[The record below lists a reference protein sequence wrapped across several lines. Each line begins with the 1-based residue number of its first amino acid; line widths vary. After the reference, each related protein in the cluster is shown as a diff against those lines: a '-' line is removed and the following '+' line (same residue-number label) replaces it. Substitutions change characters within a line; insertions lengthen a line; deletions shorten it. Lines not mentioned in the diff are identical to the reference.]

1 MKINRLVLVFT
12 ALALAFSIGGAHAE
26 SVDVTIMP
34 GYVDLGMIQIPSDA
48 KNVVDI
54 DLGPDLLRMAS
65 AVDNGDEDLS
75 EALSSIYSIRVKQ
88 FELDEVEADMIR
100 PIVEDIQRELEID
113 DWKRIVHVREGD
125 ETVSVNIKLD
135 PADPAKIAGLM
146 VLVFEPD
153 DEATFV
159 NIVGSFALSQ
169 IGNMIDDLDVDL
181 EGLLDDVN

>member
-1 MKINRLVLVFT
+1 
-12 ALALAFSIGGAHAE
+12 
-26 SVDVTIMP
+26 
-34 GYVDLGMIQIPSDA
+34 
-48 KNVVDI
+48 
-54 DLGPDLLRMAS
+54 
-65 AVDNGDEDLS
+65 
-75 EALSSIYSIRVKQ
+75 RVKH
-88 FELDEVEADMIR
+88 FELLDEVEADMIR

-153 DEATFV
+153 DEAIFV

-181 EGLLDDVN
+181 EGLLDDIN